1 MTDRYSL
8 RSLGQARHH
17 DRFGSNSEV
26 RARNWAVR
34 FTLQEQTSSAGPVR
48 SEKCQEQAPNEL
60 TTRDTAATDG
70 DLMPSES
77 PLTESLLE
85 LSDLHCRTFGPCVIL
100 SSQFWKRPD
109 RRPHRNGLTWACR
122 VKDCRYAGSSQ
133 IFVG

>member
-1 MTDRYSL
+1 MTASGLIRKFE
-8 RSLGQARHH
+8 RATGQSALPFKNRH
-17 DRFGSNSEV
+17 RQPGLS
-26 RARNWAVR
+26 
-34 FTLQEQTSSAGPVR
+34 GPK
-48 SEKCQEQAPNEL
+48 KCQEQTPNEL